1 MTVRQ
6 RPNCLDSGRFLLPS
20 LFYCFIYSLSVYDIT
35 NGRCAGD
42 VDVVQGMKELFNV
55 SFLVEKTNARVV
67 GVGSLLS
74 EKGKEVNQ

>member
-1 MTVRQ
+1 MILRMDVAQ
-6 RPNCLDSGRFLLPS
+6 
-20 LFYCFIYSLSVYDIT
+20 
-35 NGRCAGD
+35 D